1 MSNFELA
8 DGLRNAIEELYNEQV
23 AQLIAECSDDE
34 IMPLDI
40 DRRIKEKLR
49 CEGINI
55 KEESKTD
62 G

>member
-8 DGLRNAIEELYNEQV
+8 DGLRNAIEELYNEQA
-23 AQLIAECSDDE
+23 AQLIAECSDE
-34 IMPLDI
+34 ETMPPDI